1 MKIPKINKNW
11 NIIKKAQ
18 RYWLEF
24 KSKNDEFTTSTELLA
39 GDFSTYI
46 KLPIEKFNEMVEA
59 ADICGG
65 FGNCEHLLCYGLP
78 DKFSK
83 RKIGL
88 LGEHNGYIYFKIGD
102 HIFDNDI
109 FNHNDKIEHN
119 DEFIKILKRM

>member
-1 MKIPKINKNW
+1 MKLPKINKNW

-24 KSKNDEFTTSTELLA
+24 KSKNDEFLTSTELLA

-65 FGNCEHLLCYGLP
+65 FGNCEQLLCYGLP
-78 DKFSK
+78 DKFIK
-83 RKIGL
+83 QKIDL
-88 LGEHNGYIYFKIGD
+88 LGEYNGYVYFKIGD
-102 HIFDNDI
+102 DLFEYND
-109 FNHNDKIEHN
+109 
-119 DEFIKILKRM
+119 